1 MYAKHFT
8 YTFLALFTS
17 IATWAQFQFG
27 VELRDQSIGIN
38 QTTEVRFRM
47 SDTKTENFTQP
58 LFRDFEVLFKQ
69 NSSAREGNKIEEFV
83 TFKLRPLKTGT
94 LKIETASV
102 ECNGVLYRTRPLFI
116 KVEKE
121 EVEKAS
127 NKSWITISDFL
138 DEAEKFLFKK
148 RKYFEHEPVYKKN
161 PDKKFH
167 MVLKMRADS
176 VFINEV
182 FAIEYGLFMK
192 DDREKKQLPTVNF
205 NKIPNYQDSLFY
217 GVIVPQQDVSFQRGP
232 SYMDLDGKGRSYY
245 YVPILTFFIKPQ
257 AEGKIKI
264 EPLEIE
270 LITKDSVANTVHN
283 EILTSDNKTITA
295 VLLKNQPENFSGIFG
310 NFDIKA
316 NVSQN
321 LVKTNENIEIT
332 ITIQGAG
339 FLPEKIK
346 SIFKPII
353 ESNLKY
359 SLKLKDD
366 NAKDVFLNNVQE
378 TTIIYTFIPKEKGI
392 YKIRPVDFSYFHII
406 SNEYK
411 TVSTEEIIIEAD

>member
-1 MYAKHFT
+1 MYAKHFI

-27 VELRDQSIGIN
+27 VDLRDKSIGIN

-58 LFRDFEVLFKQ
+58 LFQDFEVLFKQ

-94 LKIETASV
+94 LKVETASV
-102 ECNGVLYRTRPLFI
+102 ECNGILYRTRPLFI
-116 KVEKE
+116 EVKNED
-121 EVEKAS
+121 VEKAS
-127 NKSWITISDFL
+127 NKSWLTASDSF
-138 DEAEKFLFKK
+138 DEMEKFLTRN
-148 RKYFEHEPVYKKN
+148 RKYFEYEPVYKKN

-167 MVLKMRADS
+167 MVVKMRADS
-176 VFINEV
+176 VFVNEV

-192 DDREKKQLPTVNF
+192 DDREKNMLPTVNF
-205 NKIPNYQDSLFY
+205 RKTPNYQDSLFY
-217 GVIVPQQDVSFQRGP
+217 GVITQQQDVSFQRGP

-245 YVPILTFFIKPQ
+245 YAPIVTFLIKPKK
-257 AEGKIKI
+257 EEEI
-264 EPLEIE
+264 EVKPLEIE
-270 LITKDSVANTVHN
+270 LVTKDSVTNTVHN
-283 EILTSDNKTITA
+283 EILVSDSKTITA
-295 VLLKNQPENFSGIFG
+295 VLLKNQTKKFSGIFG